1 MKIFNYFTDDSDR
14 RDFIYPFVLQI
25 GFLLGIVFAYIV
37 IIRDIVKKILKKKKR
52 IAYEMCGED
61 ETIKKLN
68 EDVVNSNVLKANN
81 MLVSLSPS
89 SISEEDKKMSVK
101 QTKKCQENKS
111 PEKMY
116 GVTSIAP

>member
-68 EDVVNSNVLKANN
+68 EVVVNSNALKAKN

-89 SISEEDKKMSVK
+89 SISEEDKKGKYIIPAASRAFK
-101 QTKKCQENKS
+101 ESLKKHK
-111 PEKMY
+111 
-116 GVTSIAP
+116 